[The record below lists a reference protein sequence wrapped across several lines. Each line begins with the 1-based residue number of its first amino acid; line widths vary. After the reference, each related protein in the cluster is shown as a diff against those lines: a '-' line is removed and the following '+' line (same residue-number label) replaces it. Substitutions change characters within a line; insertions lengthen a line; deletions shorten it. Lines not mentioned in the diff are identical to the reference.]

1 MSKSAA
7 TSTPIHPVLAARWSP
22 RAFAPDRSLSMSELT
37 PAFEAARWAPSAFNV
52 QPWSYIV
59 GFQGDATFER
69 IAAGLNEWNR
79 AWASHAH
86 ALVVTCYE
94 PADADGKPNPYA
106 LYDLGQS
113 VASFSFQ
120 AHSDGLY
127 VHQMAGLDAEQL
139 RSALNIPDNLSV
151 FHVFA
156 VGHLGDPEI
165 LPEKLAARER
175 EPRTR
180 RELSAIVRQTPFGID

>member
-1 MSKSAA
+1 MSKSAT

-127 VHQMAGLDAEQL
+127 VHQMAGLDAAYLHTE
-139 RSALNIPDNLSV
+139 LNIPDDVTV

-165 LPEKLAARER
+165 LPEKLADRER

-180 RELSAIVRQTPFGID
+180 RDLTAIVRQTPFAID